1 MSYEKTTVS
10 EITLWAVDLVKSET
24 ASQKDFVVISRD
36 VSETIQAYLR
46 GFPGI
51 VPGHPGMR
59 QDVPDVVHI
68 EFSYLLA
75 EHSIHTK
82 IEVRLTGEYE
92 SDVFHETTVRKSL

>member
-1 MSYEKTTVS
+1 MSHEKTTVS

-24 ASQKDFVVISRD
+24 ASQKEFVVVSWD
-36 VSETIQAYLR
+36 VPETIQAYLR

-51 VPGHPGMR
+51 IPGHPGMR
-59 QDVPDVVHI
+59 QDVPNVVHI